1 MILTILTV
9 LIPVLFQFLY
19 IRYISYNVEKEVYGN
34 FILLQTLIVVLS
46 YIFLQIPSQA
56 YDRFFNESKDKVSY
70 INEFRTLL
78 IFVNIFSIFI
88 ICLYGYIMDKFSFDI
103 LFMMFVYFLLLNN
116 YTFNQ
121 KIFLLNLER
130 KRFFYLKLLE
140 AFAKFISPILLYF
153 YFHTLFSFLL
163 GLVVGY
169 IISFIFMM
177 QYMKSYPFK
186 ININIKN
193 YKKYFL
199 FAYPIVF
206 VSIFS
211 WGISFSDR
219 YFIEYLI
226 GTKDVAIYAILAQ
239 VAGIGQIIGQI
250 YSMYVNPKVL
260 KMYEEDE
267 VKGIN
272 YLNIML
278 KRLFIVFVL
287 LSFVAYIIPR
297 DIYAILLEKSLIEQS
312 YYYWTFFILVI
323 GIFMTVFQ
331 TALSMHLTLLKK
343 LHILAYINGIAFFLN
358 LVGNL
363 FIKEYGIIAAA
374 ISTLVAC
381 FVLNLGQ
388 VIFISKLNPLKYY
401 LKKGKVK

>member
-1 MILTILTV
+1 
-9 LIPVLFQFLY
+9 
-19 IRYISYNVEKEVYGN
+19 
-34 FILLQTLIVVLS
+34 
-46 YIFLQIPSQA
+46 
-56 YDRFFNESKDKVSY
+56 
-70 INEFRTLL
+70 
-78 IFVNIFSIFI
+78 
-88 ICLYGYIMDKFSFDI
+88 MDKFSFDI

-278 KRLFIVFVL
+278 KKLFIVFVL
-287 LSFVAYIIPR
+287 LSFVVYIIPR

-312 YYYWTFFILVI
+312 YYFWTFFILVI

-358 LVGNL
+358 LIGNL

-374 ISTLVAC
+374 ISTLVAYV
-381 FVLNLGQ
+381 VLNLGQ

-401 LKKGKVK
+401 LKKRKVK